1 MPQQVIPP
9 PPPPPKKG
17 VNSTIPPPPPGK
29 PLPPTP
35 QEAKILGEFNPWVKQ
50 RQAELEASAPKLY
63 TQKEVDDYNTKIN
76 QQFQQEQEQKFAEI
90 SKKYTLPLPTTQEPA
105 GQPALDE
112 RSIFGVL
119 PIIGDAIHY
128 GGKAVERGFYQ
139 GQQAE
144 IINPYNTEGSI
155 NRTDIEDLSRYQQ
168 EINSRQP
175 SPYFKKATEADSF
188 LGSLSAFAE
197 RPLTTMAE
205 LIGQSMSAMATH
217 GATRIAGGAAIGA
230 GVGLTGLGVG
240 AVPGAA
246 TGALAAVPD
255 VSLNLEYSGKIL
267 QTLSESGVDT
277 TNPEQIIQAFSDP
290 VKVSELRNNAF
301 KKAVPIAIFDALSA
315 GIAGKFLKGAIT
327 KGGSKLAAGGKEL
340 AVQMGTGGAGE
351 LSGELV
357 SGEKISPGA
366 ILSEMVGEI
375 GGGAIETAVG
385 ASQVDNI
392 TDNVLDPV
400 LKETVDSEA
409 NSVVANIIDQTNA
422 VQKPSTEGVDV
433 RQQAPLSEKVSEVNT
448 EEPTVTKESKV
459 EDPQLTSL
467 KEEYKKAT
475 DAFFADPTDPEL
487 ADKVKKLHQQIK
499 DTEIEKSTAKEPFQD
514 QIKILND
521 KKGVVDDEFTNAA
534 RIVIDSIQNE
544 DQRQNAVKLFNIAI
558 RTQNKN
564 DVSNFVKA
572 LEESKGLKTTTIRET
587 TLTKKLRDAWRQ
599 GITLGRKDEKAARV
613 GLITNIKELLKESDL
628 PKRTYKAIINKIG
641 SVNLKNEESIRK
653 VQDYVEKVVGDAK
666 VAEQFDVIENLQES
680 VRKFIGKLPNSQK
693 KYVRQLVNADPVKIK
708 DLPAYIKLMT
718 DISRNIS
725 GVKAEK
731 VKVTEDNFE
740 DLKAQYPEL
749 EQSDIGHSVVVDVAE
764 PGPAVEEG
772 RIKEGY
778 KTVTKDTEDYKSQQ
792 NIDYLESE
800 DFGDLD
806 QEIRDVINDK
816 KSLTEVKESN
826 RKKIIDAVIEMIS
839 NRINKATPPKG
850 ETQSRT
856 YNDIKNNL
864 KNLDKLPIDELKT
877 LLRGVDQGLV
887 NGIWV
892 DAFGPSTHLA
902 AIDALSKIPK
912 MDITKG
918 RGKWK
923 YTYMNSALFLEDIYN
938 SFKDKIAKFRANSGW
953 GSFVVGKAKSLFSN
967 NKYSK
972 EVNDILK
979 KIEKKYNLSRG
990 NIDKPRQVMLR
1001 QILAEYMVEYSEV
1014 ETTDQEGIDRANAN
1028 LETELRSMLAKH
1040 PDTGEYVYPFA
1051 EIAQDVFGKFL
1062 SQDFKTKQEVID
1074 FAKSIDPASTEY
1086 TLKLIE
1092 FYNRPEIREKALEL
1106 SKVQGDN
1113 TFREDMKNV
1122 LPIRFKGAVEP
1133 SVDDVVAKHRAG
1145 ANINI
1150 PDASSIKYR
1159 NRVWKEG
1166 TYRRI
1171 DQTAVLIETLFAI
1184 NNKYHTEYGT
1194 RVLLNLL
1201 KEDTKN
1207 NYKLTGSE
1215 DAHNVLETYFTE
1227 MMLSHRNGTLNEG
1240 VQKALNKI
1248 INITTTGLLTG
1259 PSKLALQYFPMMVN
1273 SLLRLATSGKDPS
1286 LAFGN
1291 GEGSETFLEGTPVGM
1306 RLEQMAGLALG
1317 TDIDSTS
1324 KRAMKSINDKDNALI
1339 EAGRTGVDLVDQ
1351 ASSFLKKYMFGAA
1364 EAFGAKQIFLGNYLN
1379 NLKSNGVDV
1388 SKRNTPEFWQNEK
1401 QLLESGD
1408 PIRNEA
1414 FQAADQEVSTVA
1426 LPSMNAEKSIATKNP
1441 DSNIMRIVFPLLR
1454 YQLAFKIRLMQNIGN
1469 MATGKNKAE
1478 GARGLAGNTLE
1489 AATYISSLTF
1499 LIAPL
1504 LDKAA
1509 SEVAEMFGFSLPE
1522 DDEED
1527 KKKKK
1532 ERKFATGVINELTP
1546 LPLIGGTQELMYP
1559 LYNELAYRL
1568 TKEEGQTFE
1577 EWTDD
1582 GLKGLPWNTYD
1593 KTFMESLGL
1602 ISTEYKNIDEFIEAY
1617 RLDEENNVLVA
1628 DTGYGE
1634 KKIELSDEQLAY
1646 FKLRMYIKG
1655 LQLLGLTP
1663 ADVRAVDD
1671 RIYRGIIK
1679 GSSSTGGSSVPAFS
1693 PGMSSPAM
1701 FPPPNL
1707 IQPRFT
1713 PPNLQRK

>member
-1 MPQQVIPP
+1 MTD
-9 PPPPPKKG
+9 PKPKFNPNKPA
-17 VNSTIPPPPPGK
+17 VPVSDPNKPTVSTDK
-29 PLPPTP
+29 PTFDYKKPAYIINLPTP
-35 QEAKILGEFNPWVKQ
+35 GE
-50 RQAELEASAPKLY
+50 
-63 TQKEVDDYNTKIN
+63 D
-76 QQFQQEQEQKFAEI
+76 
-90 SKKYTLPLPTTQEPA
+90 LPLPTTQEPT
-105 GQPALDE
+105 G
-112 RSIFGVL
+112 L
-119 PIIGDAIHY
+119 PS
-128 GGKAVERGFYQ
+128 
-139 GQQAE
+139 QQA
-144 IINPYNTEGSI
+144 YEGMMSKFEYP
-155 NRTDIEDLSRYQQ
+155 NVPMVPGEVSQSLVDLG
-168 EINSRQP
+168 
-175 SPYFKKATEADSF
+175 K
-188 LGSLSAFAE
+188 
-197 RPLTTMAE
+197 
-205 LIGQSMSAMATH
+205 
-217 GATRIAGGAAIGA
+217 
-230 GVGLTGLGVG
+230 TGLGILTDKLPQAAASYIQRQAQGLAQSPGLSEEDVAKLRGISLGAEGFQEQQNREFESKTKGVPQSYKQVNDFPDFLRYIGGLGGQAVG
-240 AVPGAA
+240 QIPASLLTGGASSWYQEAQAVYDNQLNEIAKKNGITRKQVIEQGLDEPAAGQAFAVAA
-246 TGALAAVPD
+246 TGLD
-255 VSLNLEYSGKIL
+255 L
-267 QTLSESGVDT
+267 LS
-277 TNPEQIIQAFSDP
+277 NI
-290 VKVSELRNNAF
+290 
-301 KKAVPIAIFDALSA
+301 
-315 GIAGKFLKGAIT
+315 GIAKPAAGLKSWLRKIALEGVT
-327 KGGSKLAAGGKEL
+327 EPTQGVLEGVGGSR
-340 AVQMGTGGAGE
+340 GAGTSLAESFPRE
-351 LSGELV
+351 LTSSQRIDE
-357 SGEKISPGA
+357 A
-366 ILSEMVGEI
+366 I
-375 GGGAIETAVG
+375 GGIVG
-385 ASQVDNI
+385 SGIIGSFTTEPSTDNI
-392 TDNVLDPV
+392 IDPV

-409 NSVVANIIDQTNA
+409 KSVVANIINQTDA

-433 RQQAPLSEKVSEVNT
+433 RQQTPVSEKVSEVNT
-448 EEPTVTKESKV
+448 QEPTVTEESKV

-467 KEEYKKAT
+467 KDEYKKAT

-521 KKGVVDDEFTNAA
+521 KNGVVDDEFTNVS
-534 RIVIDSIQNE
+534 RILIDSIQNE

-572 LEESKGLKTTTIRET
+572 IEESKGLKTTTIRET
-587 TLTKKLRDAWRQ
+587 TLTKKLRDAWKQ

-613 GLITNIKELLKESDL
+613 GLIGNIKELIKEVNL
-628 PKRTYKAIINKIG
+628 PKRTYKAIINRLS

-653 VQDYVEKVVGDAK
+653 VQDYVEKVVNDSKA
-666 VAEQFDVIENLQES
+666 AEQFDMIENLQES

-708 DLPAYIKLMT
+708 DLEGYIQLMT
-718 DISRNIS
+718 DISKNIS

-731 VKVTEDNFE
+731 IKVTEDNFV
-740 DLKAQYPEL
+740 DLSVEYPEIDA
-749 EQSDIGHSVVVDVAE
+749 SDIGHTIVVDVNE

-772 RIKEGY
+772 RIREGFRR
-778 KTVTKDTEDYKSQQ
+778 VAQDTEDYKNQQ

-800 DFGDLD
+800 DFGDID
-806 QEIRDVINDK
+806 QELRDVINDK

-826 RKKIIDAVIEMIS
+826 RKKILDAVIEMIS
-839 NRINKATPPKG
+839 NRVNKATPPKG
-850 ETQSRT
+850 ELYGRT
-856 YNDIKNNL
+856 FRDIKNNL
-864 KNLDKLPIDELKT
+864 KNLNKLDIDELKK

-887 NGIWV
+887 NGVWV
-892 DAFGPSTHLA
+892 DAYGPSTHLA
-902 AIDALSKIPK
+902 ALDGLGKIPA
-912 MDITKG
+912 MDVTKG
-918 RGKWK
+918 FTKAK
-923 YTYMNSALFLEDIYN
+923 YTYENSALFLEDIYN
-938 SFKDKIAKFRANSGW
+938 SFKDKIAKFRAWSGW
-953 GSFVVGKAKSLFSN
+953 GDFVNGKAESLDSN

-972 EVNDILK
+972 QVDDILR
-979 KIEKKYNLSRG
+979 KIEKKYDLSRG

-1014 ETTDQEGIDRANAN
+1014 ETTDQEGIDRATTN
-1028 LETELRSMLAKH
+1028 LESELKAMLAKH

-1051 EIAQDVFGKFL
+1051 EIAEDVYNKFL

-1106 SKVQGDN
+1106 SRVQGDN

-1133 SVDDVVAKHRAG
+1133 AVDDVLERYKAG

-1171 DQTAVLIETLFAI
+1171 DQTAVLIETLFSL

-1194 RVLLNLL
+1194 RVLLNIL
-1201 KEDTKN
+1201 KEDAKN
-1207 NYKLTGSE
+1207 NYKITGSE

-1227 MMLSHRNGTLNEG
+1227 MLLSHRNGRLNES
-1240 VQKALNKI
+1240 VQKLLNKV

-1259 PSKLALQYFPMMVN
+1259 PSKLALQYFPMVGN
-1273 SLLRLATSGKDPS
+1273 ALWRLGTSGKDPS

-1291 GEGSETFLEGTPVGM
+1291 GEGSENFLQGTPVGM

-1339 EAGRTGVDLVDQ
+1339 EAGRTAVDLVDQ
-1351 ASSFLKKYMFGAA
+1351 ASSFIKKYMFGAA

-1379 NLKSNGVDV
+1379 NLKEKGIDV

-1401 QLLESGD
+1401 ELLKSGD
-1408 PIRNEA
+1408 PVRKEA
-1414 FQAADQEVSTVA
+1414 FQAADQEVSVVA

-1469 MATGKNKAE
+1469 IATGKNRE
-1478 GARGLAGNTLE
+1478 QGVRGLSGNILE
-1489 AATYISSLTF
+1489 AATYVSMLTF

-1504 LDKAA
+1504 LDMAA
-1509 SEVAEMFGFSLPE
+1509 SQVAEMFGFKLPE

-1527 KKKKK
+1527 KKAKKN
-1532 ERKFATGVINELTP
+1532 RKFATGVINELTP
-1546 LPLIGGTQELMYP
+1546 VPLIGGTQELMYP
-1559 LYNELAYRL
+1559 LYNDIAYSL
-1568 TKEEGQTFE
+1568 TKEDGQTFE
-1577 EWTDD
+1577 EWVDD
-1582 GLKGLPWNTYD
+1582 GLKGEPWVSYD

-1602 ISTEYKNIDEFIEAY
+1602 LSTEYKNIDDFIEAY
-1617 RLDEENNVLVA
+1617 RLDEENNVLIA
-1628 DTGYGE
+1628 DTGFG
-1634 KKIELSDEQLAY
+1634 KKEIPLSEEQLAY
-1646 FKLRMYIKG
+1646 FQLRMYIKG

-1679 GSSSTGGSSVPAFS
+1679 GGSSEGTSAPAFS
-1693 PGMSSPAM
+1693 PGFNSFQA
-1701 FPPPNL
+1701 PPPKF
-1707 IQPRFT
+1707 IPPRFT
-1713 PPNLQRK
+1713 PPNLRK